1 MFPAQKPISWVS
13 IYVCAL
19 HPSAPSA
26 IANPFE
32 RAATWNEEPM
42 KYRQIN
48 RAIDMAD
55 GEYGGKSK
63 LPTFWYVDS
72 VKSRNTTSHSMLE
85 GGDILIRIRPSTSLK
100 YKAVAEA
107 VQCQKQRTKRE
118 GKQCSK
124 AQDSFGMTT
133 GDHRIGSRK
142 WTDVKKEESQKEI
155 NEIEITH
162 REKKTPKH
170 A

>member
-13 IYVCAL
+13 ICVCAL
-19 HPSAPSA
+19 RPSAPSA

-42 KYRQIN
+42 EYRQIN

-55 GEYGGKSK
+55 GEDGGKSK

-107 VQCQKQRTKRE
+107 
-118 GKQCSK
+118 
-124 AQDSFGMTT
+124 
-133 GDHRIGSRK
+133 SRQLCN
-142 WTDVKKEESQKEI
+142 VRSSAQKEKE
-155 NEIEITH
+155 NSV
-162 REKKTPKH
+162 PKLKIPLG
-170 A
+170 